1 MISFLSSKTEKGK
14 KQEGTPMPTSP
25 ISRREFLSAAAVATA
40 GMSALAGA
48 GHAAIATAPERR
60 YTPPPSP
67 RVRINFNLN
76 WRFIREDVPGAEAP
90 DFNDAEW
97 ATVSTPHSFNDVDS
111 FRKII
116 SHSGGDLGTYKGLSW
131 YRKHFKLPSSLSDR
145 KVFLEFEGMRQAG
158 DIFLNGKEV
167 GLYENG
173 ITAYGIDISDAV
185 RFGSQENVLAVK
197 VDNRT
202 NYSERNTG
210 TAFEWNA
217 NDFNPDHGGINRH
230 VWLHV
235 TGKIHQTFPLYYGLE
250 TSGVYVHAA
259 NFDIPNGTA
268 DITVDSEVRN
278 DSGERTT
285 VRLTVVIVDRRG
297 QVRAQ
302 FDGDPVAMAVGEK
315 TVLTATGMLRNAR
328 FWNIENPYLY
338 NVFSI
343 LRVNGKVV
351 DVERTITGFRK
362 AEFKGGAGIG
372 GIYLNDKFVYLKGF
386 AQRAS
391 NEWAGLGQAYPDWL
405 HDYNA
410 GLIRACHG
418 NYVRWMH
425 ISPQKVDADAMA
437 RYGVI
442 QICPAGDKEREVTGR
457 QWEQRLEVMRDSI
470 IYFRNNPSILFWE
483 AGNTIVTPEQMEQ
496 MVALRKQWD
505 PYGDRVMG
513 YRDNDDLEA
522 NAALTPI
529 SEYFGVMIG
538 QDLKTD
544 ALAGPNDMFR
554 GYSAYRRDRAP
565 LVEAEDFRDEGAR
578 RFWDDDSPPYY
589 KAKKG
594 PNDTWRIRSRYLYTS
609 ESFALAGIERYWD
622 YWENR
627 ISNPDPA
634 HSKWSGYASIYFS
647 DSDADGRQD
656 SSEVC
661 RVSGKVDAVRLPK
674 EIYYA
679 HRVMQNDKPDLHIL
693 GHWSYP
699 LEQPASPEE
708 PAVPGRPSA
717 PGRPPMPDLPAIPA
731 QPARKTAKT
740 VYVVANTESVELFLN
755 GTSLGVNAK
764 PESGFIFSFPDIAFV
779 PGTLKV
785 VGKNRDRVVA
795 AYELTTT
802 GQPAAIKLTSTI
814 GPQGFQ
820 ADGQDVAFIDF
831 EVVDAKG
838 KRCPTDDARVDVTI
852 SGPGIWRGGYNSGKI
867 DSTNNLF
874 LNTECG
880 INRVFVRSTLQAG
893 TITVTASRPGL
904 KTAHIQIVARPVN
917 LTDGLS
923 TLIPQLIP
931 GPEEA

>member
-1 MISFLSSKTEKGK
+1 
-14 KQEGTPMPTSP
+14 
-25 ISRREFLSAAAVATA
+25 
-40 GMSALAGA
+40 MSALAEA
-48 GHAAIATAPERR
+48 GHAAFATGPDKR

-67 RVRINFNLN
+67 RARINFNLN

-90 DFNDAEW
+90 DFNDAQW
-97 ATVSTPHSFNDVDS
+97 TTISTPHSFNDVDS

-131 YRKHFKLPSSLSDR
+131 YRKHFNLPASFSGR

-173 ITAYGIDISDAV
+173 ITAYGIEISNAV

-202 NYSERNTG
+202 DYRERATG
-210 TAFEWNA
+210 TPFEWNA

-235 TGKIHQTFPLYYGLE
+235 TGKLHQTLPLYYGLE

-259 NFDIPNGTA
+259 KFDIPKRTA
-268 DITVDSEVRN
+268 DITIDSEIRN
-278 DSGERTT
+278 DSGERATAD
-285 VRLTVVIVDRRG
+285 LSVVIVDHRG
-297 QVRAQ
+297 QIRAR
-302 FDGDPVAMAVGEK
+302 FESDRVDIADGGK
-315 TVLTATGMLRNAR
+315 IVLTATGTLRNAR
-328 FWNIENPYLY
+328 FWNTEDPYLY

-343 LRVNGKVV
+343 LKVGGKVV
-351 DVERTITGFRK
+351 DVEKIITGFRK
-362 AEFKGGAGIG
+362 AEFKGGAGSG

-386 AQRAS
+386 AQRS
-391 NEWAGLGQAYPDWL
+391 SDEWAGLGGATPDWL

-410 GLIRACHG
+410 KLIRECHG
-418 NYVRWMH
+418 NYMRWMH

-437 RYGVI
+437 RYGII
-442 QICPAGDKEREVTGR
+442 QVCPAGDKEREVTGR

-483 AGNTIVTPEQMEQ
+483 AGNTIVTPEEMEQ

-505 PYGDRVMG
+505 PYGGRVMG
-513 YRDNDDLEA
+513 YRDNDDLAA

-529 SEYFGVMIG
+529 SEYYGVMIG
-538 QDLKTD
+538 QDPKTD

-565 LVEAEDFRDEGAR
+565 LVEAEDFREEGAR

-594 PNDTWRIRSRYLYTS
+594 PNDTWRTRSRYLYTS

-679 HRVMQNDKPDLHIL
+679 HRVMQNNKPDLHIL

-708 PAVPGRPSA
+708 PAVPGRPAA

-731 QPARKTAKT
+731 QPAHQTAKT
-740 VYVVANTESVELFLN
+740 IYVVANTESVELFLN
-755 GTSLGVNAK
+755 GKSWA
-764 PESGFIFSFPDIAFV
+764 
-779 PGTLKV
+779 
-785 VGKNRDRVVA
+785 
-795 AYELTTT
+795 LT
-802 GQPAAIKLTSTI
+802 
-814 GPQGFQ
+814 
-820 ADGQDVAFIDF
+820 
-831 EVVDAKG
+831 
-838 KRCPTDDARVDVTI
+838 
-852 SGPGIWRGGYNSGKI
+852 
-867 DSTNNLF
+867 
-874 LNTECG
+874 
-880 INRVFVRSTLQAG
+880 RSRR
-893 TITVTASRPGL
+893 TASSSRSPM
-904 KTAHIQIVARPVN
+904 
-917 LTDGLS
+917 
-923 TLIPQLIP
+923 
-931 GPEEA
+931 